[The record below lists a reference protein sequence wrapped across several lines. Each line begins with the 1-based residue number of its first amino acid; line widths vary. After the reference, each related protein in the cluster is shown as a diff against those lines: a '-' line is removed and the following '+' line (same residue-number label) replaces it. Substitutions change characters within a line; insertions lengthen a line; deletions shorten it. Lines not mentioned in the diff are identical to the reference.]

1 MQTNFHNETWSPGR
15 CPSRELLVNLSLGR
29 IGSPA
34 FEMWSSHIEECPECQ
49 TNLEAASDASDSFVN
64 DLRHAKELPTPV
76 EDGTPLHRMIEQ
88 AETISRDAWRGPHQG
103 TGELLESRTLGRYT
117 LVRLLG
123 RGGMGSVF
131 KAVHA
136 HLQRPVALKLLPES
150 LTKNPM
156 AVDRFRQEMIAVG
169 KLDHPNIVRAHD
181 ADVID
186 GRMFLVMELI
196 SGVDLGKLVRKH
208 GPMSIQ
214 WACRMTR
221 QATLGLHYAHQH
233 GLVHRD
239 VKPSNLMITKDGG
252 VKLLDLGLARLVT
265 AEDQQDQ
272 NARAP
277 IVMGTADFMAP
288 EQGVNADLADARS
301 DIYSLGCT
309 LYALLAGRPPFSSDQ
324 PQTFFEKAKA
334 HRTEPV
340 PPLSNVRSDVPTA
353 LVKVIDTMLAKDPA
367 NRYQSAE
374 EVAVAL
380 EPFVS
385 ELRVVKPLPVS
396 ATPPEPLAMFAEYDA
411 HARAT
416 PSLLRRVLRLAGIAA
431 ILTLGVGIVM
441 LMQQP
446 GIVEHLEGLFAAD
459 AEEAPGSGS
468 QVRPSPPV
476 VFAQRPA
483 ETGQPDDVKSKPVV
497 LENPAVPPER
507 PVGPPLITTVDARM
521 PVTEQSNATTTDD
534 VKSGKAKNPPIKL
547 STTEPVYFE
556 AERYVSLDPHLKHNF
571 DKRNSGGA
579 YVFRPPDEEIAG
591 GAVYRLEVPRASTWH
606 LWAVVR
612 ATTYDNNSLIIEVH
626 ASGRQIARSTWHLHP
641 PGSGWRWMTLS
652 DKEYGLNRVPLSLP
666 AGEVEL
672 HVIGREPGV
681 AWDKMM
687 LTPRADV
694 TPK

>member
-1 MQTNFHNETWSPGR
+1 MD
-15 CPSRELLVNLSLGR
+15 LSLGR

-34 FEMWSSHIEECPECQ
+34 FEMWSSHIEECHRCQ
-49 TNLEAASDASDSFVN
+49 SNLEAAGDATDSFVD
-64 DLRHAKELPTPV
+64 DLRHAKEMPGPAV
-76 EDGTPLHRMIEQ
+76 DGTPLHRMIEQ
-88 AETISRDAWRGPHQG
+88 AEAISRDAWRGPHRE

-208 GPMSIQ
+208 GPMSIE

-221 QATLGLHYAHQH
+221 QAALGLHHAHQH
-233 GLVHRD
+233 GLIHRD

-265 AEDQQDQ
+265 TEDQQDQ

-277 IVMGTADFMAP
+277 TVMGTADFMAP

-340 PPLSNVRSDVPTA
+340 PPLSNVRSDVPPA
-353 LVKVIDTMLAKDPA
+353 LLSLLDKMLAKRPED
-367 NRYQSAE
+367 RIQSAA
-374 EVAVAL
+374 EVATAL
-380 EPFVS
+380 EAFLS
-385 ELRVVKPLPVS
+385 ALRVVEPPPVPAQPVELP
-396 ATPPEPLAMFAEYDA
+396 PMFAEYDA
-411 HARAT
+411 HADHHADQ
-416 PSLLRRVLRLAGIAA
+416 PSRLRRVLRRAGIAA
-431 ILTLGVGIVM
+431 ILTIGVGIIIA
-441 LMQQP
+441 MQQP
-446 GIVEHLEGLFAAD
+446 GIVEHLEGLFTSNTQ
-459 AEEAPGSGS
+459 EAPVRGG
-468 QVRPSPPV
+468 QVRPSPPDV
-476 VFAQRPA
+476 VAQGQLGSDPSKDAKSESGDPITPEPA
-483 ETGQPDDVKSKPVV
+483 ISEPVTD
-497 LENPAVPPER
+497 PPE
-507 PVGPPLITTVDARM
+507 
-521 PVTEQSNATTTDD
+521 ATTKDD
-534 VKSGKAKNPPIKL
+534 DKSGKTKNLPIRL

-556 AERYVSLDPHLKHNF
+556 AERYVSLDPQLKHNF
-571 DKRNSGGA
+571 DKHNSGGA
-579 YVFRPPDEEIAG
+579 YVLRPFDEKTAG
-591 GAVYRLEVPRASTWH
+591 RAVYRLEVPQAGTWY

-612 ATTYDNNSLIIEVH
+612 ATTYEDNSLIVEVH
-626 ASGRQIARSTWHLHP
+626 AGGRQIARSAWHLYP
-641 PGSGWRWMTLS
+641 PGPGWRWMTLS
-652 DKEYGLNRVPLSLP
+652 DKEYGINRVPLSLP
-666 AGEVEL
+666 ADEVEL
-672 HVIGREPGV
+672 HIIGREPRV
-681 AWDKMM
+681 AWDKLM
-687 LTPRADV
+687 LTPRADMK
-694 TPK
+694 PKG